1 MATASQS
8 AVISTRLPSDVKA
21 QFGALAAQFG
31 LTESGLMAKLVDEVL
46 RANTPVPPTGSAA
59 SDVQP
64 EVATGADVADRLTVR
79 LRPGDRARAARRADA
94 RGMKTGSYL
103 TLLVH
108 NHVHTSDVLPPR
120 ELDEFKAVAA
130 HLSALG
136 RALRTF
142 GMPKSPEDEA
152 ISALVDLLEQVRSD
166 VDSARRASADVVR
179 RNLQSWES
187 VHA

>member
-8 AVISTRLPSDVKA
+8 AVISTRLPSEVKA
-21 QFGALAAQFG
+21 QFATLAAQFG

-46 RANTPVPPTGSAA
+46 RTNTPVPAIASAA
-59 SDVQP
+59 PGVQT
-64 EVATGADVADRLTVR
+64 EVTTDANIEDRLTVR

-108 NHVHTSDVLPPR
+108 NHVHSSDVLPPQ
-120 ELDEFKAVAA
+120 ELDEIKAVTA
-130 HLSALG
+130 HLGALG
-136 RALRTF
+136 RTLRTF
-142 GMPKSPEDEA
+142 GVPKSPEGEA
-152 ISALVDLLEQVRSD
+152 ISALVDLLEKVRRD

-187 VHA
+187 AHA